1 MIVRDY
7 STEDKRRWSLPCK
20 RRALR
25 QNEAAAPFSMA
36 GTDLA
41 EWIAQ
46 KEDKL
51 DREGNF

>member
-1 MIVRDY
+1 
-7 STEDKRRWSLPCK
+7 
-20 RRALR
+20 
-25 QNEAAAPFSMA
+25 MA

-41 EWIAQ
+41 EWIAR